1 LGVTVGFHR
10 LLTHRSFATYKPI
23 AYALAIAGSMA
34 VQGPVISWVA
44 DHRKHH
50 AHTDEEGD
58 PHSPHVGHGAGVV
71 GSIKGLWW
79 AHLGWLL
86 DRHGQ
91 ADPRRY
97 ARDLREDAGMR
108 RINAAFPFLVVAGLM
123 LPFVAGFVIAGTLA
137 GAATALLWG
146 GFVRVFILH
155 HVTWSVNSVCHF
167 FGRRRFDTD
176 DESTNVT
183 WVALLSF
190 GEGWHHNHH
199 AFPRSAKHGLRWY
212 EPDVFGLDHPGA
224 RARRPGLERGH
235 DHARA
240 PARAAADHQRLGQPR
255 RAGPGELVARR
266 RISRVAAAIT
276 TTNGPKDRPFCL
288 RSSAQ
293 MPHSPAHSR
302 GEEGEFRWPPRWTH
316 CRRASVRWS
325 GSPGSN
331 DRTDSW
337 MNTWAFQAR
346 RELRRRRR
354 KMPATQSRGRPQPSG

>member
-1 LGVTVGFHR
+1 MTRAQRYSNLGAAIIPFLAVIAAGILSWNSLLHWTDLAIFSVMYVVVGLGVTIGFHR

-23 AYALAIAGSMA
+23 GYALAVAGSMA
-34 VQGPVISWVA
+34 VQGPVICWVA

-58 PHSPHVGHGAGVV
+58 PHSPHVGHGTGVV

-108 RINAAFPFLVVAGLM
+108 RISAAFPFIVVAGLL
-123 LPFVAGFVIAGTLA
+123 LPFAAGFVITGTLA

-167 FGRRRFDTD
+167 FGRRRFETD

-212 EPDVFGLDHPGA
+212 EPDVSGWII
-224 RARRPGLERGH
+224 RTLERVGL
-235 DHARA
+235 AWN
-240 PARAAADHQRLGQPR
+240 
-255 RAGPGELVARR
+255 V
-266 RISRVAAAIT
+266 VTIT
-276 TTNGPKDRPFCL
+276 PER
-288 RSSAQ
+288 Q
-293 MPHSPAHSR
+293 
-302 GEEGEFRWPPRWTH
+302 
-316 CRRASVRWS
+316 
-325 GSPGSN
+325 
-331 DRTDSW
+331 
-337 MNTWAFQAR
+337 QAR
-346 RELRRRRR
+346 LQTTS
-354 KMPATQSRGRPQPSG
+354 A